1 MKGATVALVIPR
13 TKTIDLGGGQVGT
26 RQSLAREIALQSLED
41 VRTMLRTITVN
52 DTRQQIALGNP
63 PSLTEVDGQAAK
75 PVTAAEKRTVV
86 IFGATLAAAAMR
98 LVESALAAAIAK
110 TTTARSGGLGDITGH
125 WQWLLITKAGV
136 RRVSSANPPASLTIT
151 DRLVLQPRDVP
162 YATNVNQAV
171 DGVLMRGG
179 NKRRGIDDPLLTRKR
194 RVNRAGA
201 KGKGSSVGFLEAATA
216 ALKSR
221 TDFRQFAVYAAFS
234 LTHKVAGERS
244 KKQGSPMI
252 VIRPRLRGVRR
263 G

>member
-1 MKGATVALVIPR
+1 MALVIPAR
-13 TKTIDLGGGQVGT
+13 KTIDLGGGQVGA
-26 RQSLAREIALQSLED
+26 RESLAREIALQSLED
-41 VRTMLRTITVN
+41 VRTMLRTITI
-52 DTRQQIALGNP
+52 TETAQQIRLGNP
-63 PSLTEVDGQAAK
+63 PNLTEVDGQAAK

-136 RRVSSANPPASLTIT
+136 RRVSSANPPAALTIS

-162 YATNVNQAV
+162 YAANVNQAV
-171 DGVLMRGG
+171 DGVLNRGG
-179 NKRRGIDDPLLTRKR
+179 KTLVGTAGGLKRRR
-194 RVNRAGA
+194 RVKRAGA
-201 KGKGSSVGFLEAATA
+201 KGKGSAVGFLEAATA
-216 ALKSR
+216 SLKSR

-234 LTHKVAGERS
+234 LTHKVPGERS

-252 VIRPRLRGVRR
+252 VIRPRRRGALRG
-263 G
+263 